1 MEGLCFVYFVGF
13 RKVTNM
19 ILGASDFGVQIATT
33 PKQATA
39 CQASKSS
46 NPGSPHL
53 DVSSDWLMARS
64 SSRATVSAWSL
75 VPFYGRFTCTPLKL
89 TASSPLKMGLC
100 PKRERSV
107 SLLHQFLGGE
117 LLVLGRLHVWVLNM
131 KDVKFVF
138 VTESTILYRYIN
150 SATSSVNPIVRSL

>member
-1 MEGLCFVYFVGF
+1 MEGLCFVNFVGF

-100 PKRERSV
+100 PKRGKECLPFAPIFRGRVV
-107 SLLHQFLGGE
+107 SFRGL
-117 LLVLGRLHVWVLNM
+117 LHVWVLNM
-131 KDVKFVF
+131 KDVLDLFCH
-138 VTESTILYRYIN
+138 
-150 SATSSVNPIVRSL
+150 AVNYTDTLIQQHQV